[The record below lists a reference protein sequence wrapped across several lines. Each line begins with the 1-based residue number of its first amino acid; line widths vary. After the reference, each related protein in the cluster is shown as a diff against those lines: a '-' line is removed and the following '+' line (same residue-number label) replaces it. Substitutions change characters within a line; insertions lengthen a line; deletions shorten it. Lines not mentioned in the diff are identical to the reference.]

1 MNPHPGQE
9 LKKLRESKGISLE
22 KAAAD
27 TRLRAGLLQELEES
41 ADVNALPD
49 VYRKLSLRM
58 YARYLGLEFEVTRR
72 ATATREGVRIM
83 PVGKFIRRMGRP
95 PRSPRLEPGQRNRLL
110 TVAKAT
116 SAAIV
121 VVLVAG
127 LWSLNAKLSRLN
139 LDDRPAPARHHAG
152 REVAAA
158 ADQPS
163 QLQIHAV
170 LPVERIVLED
180 PVTLTLEPGP
190 QTQPLGPGY

>member
-27 TRLRAGLLQELEES
+27 TCLRAGLLKELEES

-72 ATATREGVRIM
+72 ATPTSEGVRIM

-95 PRSPRLEPGQRNRLL
+95 PKSPRLEPAQRNRLL
-110 TVAKAT
+110 AVAKTT
-116 SAAIV
+116 SAVIV

-139 LDDRPAPARHHAG
+139 LDDRPAGAHRHAD
-152 REVAAA
+152 REAAPVG
-158 ADQPS
+158 DQTS

-170 LPVERIVLED
+170 LPTEHIVLED
-180 PVTLTLEPGP
+180 SVTLTLEAGP
-190 QTQPLGPGY
+190 QTQSPGQ

>member
-27 TRLRAGLLQELEES
+27 TCLRAGLLRELEES
-41 ADVNALPD
+41 ADMNALPD

-72 ATATREGVRIM
+72 ATPTNGGVRIM

-95 PRSPRLEPGQRNRLL
+95 PKSPRLEPGQRNRLL
-110 TVAKAT
+110 AVAKTT

-121 VVLVAG
+121 VVLVVG

-139 LDDRPAPARHHAG
+139 LDDHPAPAHHHAD
-152 REVAAA
+152 RDIATAT
-158 ADQPS
+158 DQPS

-170 LPVERIVLED
+170 LPAESIVLED
-180 PVTLTLEPGP
+180 SVTLTLEPGP
-190 QTQPLGPGY
+190 QTQPAAQGY